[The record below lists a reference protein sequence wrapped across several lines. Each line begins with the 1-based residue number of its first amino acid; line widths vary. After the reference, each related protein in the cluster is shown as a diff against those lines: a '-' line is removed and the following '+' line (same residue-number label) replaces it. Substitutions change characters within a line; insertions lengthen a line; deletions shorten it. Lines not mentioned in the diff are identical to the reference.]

1 MTSLNPGLDTERH
14 MMTLLGCASMQVEMA
29 DSPWATPQATAVVSA
44 QLERL
49 GTLLLPLE
57 AAGLQLLVDHIGW
70 HKAVRQS

>member
-1 MTSLNPGLDTERH
+1 M
-14 MMTLLGCASMQVEMA
+14 LLCFCAFGQVEMA
-29 DSPWATPQATAVVSA
+29 DSPWATPQATAVVAA

-70 HKAVRQS
+70 HKAVRMAQNTEP